1 MRPIRT
7 HLTLFLTLVL
17 FTSVSAQERGK
28 VMTDLK
34 MNSTK
39 LGMDRNYAVYLPPG
53 YEEDRRE
60 YPVLYL
66 LHGYSDNHTG
76 WVQFGEVKRIAD
88 AAIANGSA
96 TPMIIIMPDG
106 DTKKIGYFN
115 RPGGNWNYE
124 DHFFEEFMP
133 HVEDK
138 FRIKKEKR
146 FRAIA
151 GLSMGGGGAFTYA
164 LRHPE
169 LFASSCPLSAWAGG
183 MTTEEVAGRYQR
195 EGETFSDE
203 QIARHLAENN
213 FVELVKNGDAE
224 KMRQVRWFIDCGDD
238 DFLFTENSLVHM
250 ELRKKEVPH
259 EYRVRDGA
267 HSWSYWRESLPL
279 VLRFISDGFHQ
290 N

>member
-66 LHGYSDNHTG
+66 LHGYSDNYTG
-76 WVQFGEVKRIAD
+76 
-88 AAIANGSA
+88 
-96 TPMIIIMPDG
+96 
-106 DTKKIGYFN
+106 
-115 RPGGNWNYE
+115 
-124 DHFFEEFMP
+124 
-133 HVEDK
+133 
-138 FRIKKEKR
+138 
-146 FRAIA
+146 
-151 GLSMGGGGAFTYA
+151 
-164 LRHPE
+164 
-169 LFASSCPLSAWAGG
+169 
-183 MTTEEVAGRYQR
+183 
-195 EGETFSDE
+195 
-203 QIARHLAENN
+203 
-213 FVELVKNGDAE
+213 
-224 KMRQVRWFIDCGDD
+224 
-238 DFLFTENSLVHM
+238 
-250 ELRKKEVPH
+250 
-259 EYRVRDGA
+259 
-267 HSWSYWRESLPL
+267 WSYWRESLPL